1 MEQDIILSVI
11 NYGKSRNNTLA
22 VTVRLSLRVLHFLGY
37 SLSVG
42 MFFQADCPPASLS
55 VLHPATLN
63 NL

>member
-1 MEQDIILSVI
+1 MEQDIIPSVI
-11 NYGKSRNNTLA
+11 NYGKSRNNTLDL
-22 VTVRLSLRVLHFLGY
+22 TGRPSLRVLHFLSY

-42 MFFQADCPPASLS
+42 LVFQAVCAPASLS